1 LIARKKF
8 VKPIIF
14 RLKGKTG
21 KQMAELLRAYVK
33 ESGNKNIHVE
43 EDFDKAC
50 LLAVEL
56 AKDEPAK
63 TN

>member
-1 LIARKKF
+1 M
-8 VKPIIF
+8 KPIVF
-14 RLKGKTG
+14 RLKGNSG
-21 KQMAELLRAYVK
+21 KKMIEELQKYVK
-33 ESGNKNIHVE
+33 ESGNKHIYVE

-56 AKDEPAK
+56 AKDEPEK